1 MKCCVLV
8 LASVSQ
14 PGAGEGHIL
23 RLLPKFSA
31 NLHLDLC
38 RVWESRFP
46 LLHYLEQTNIY
57 QEELEQWQDWL
68 LALVL
73 DSVQEVA
80 SEAWTLDLVTALVDQ
95 LPLYNSISKEKSFA
109 ETTCS

>member
-14 PGAGEGHIL
+14 PGAGGGHIL
-23 RLLPKFSA
+23 RFLPKFSA

-46 LLHYLEQTNIY
+46 LLLHYLEQTNIY
-57 QEELEQWQDWL
+57 QEEQELEQWQDRL

-73 DSVQEVA
+73 NSVQVVA
-80 SEAWTLDLVTALVDQ
+80 
-95 LPLYNSISKEKSFA
+95 
-109 ETTCS
+109 